1 MYASCR
7 DGAVVQFPCWL
18 LYDCNVKELSAAK
31 PDRHKR
37 NKENSRGK
45 EHTDRTWEGT
55 CLPVCFLSFTHMAS
69 IRMRNV
75 ITNES
80 VRESGVPQLAWH
92 LAWHIVARPRPL
104 PARSNVAVDKPIK
117 KPLLNALSLLLFHA
131 L

>member
-1 MYASCR
+1 MYACSS
-7 DGAVVQFPCWL
+7 GAVVQFPRWL

-31 PDRHKR
+31 PDRHKQ

-55 CLPVCFLSFTHMAS
+55 CLPVCFHSFTHMAS

-80 VRESGVPQLAWH
+80 VSERAECHSWHGIWLGISLPRLARCLRALMW
-92 LAWHIVARPRPL
+92 LSTSPL
-104 PARSNVAVDKPIK
+104 RS
-117 KPLLNALSLLLFHA
+117 HY
-131 L
+131 